1 MDLQTERIS
10 GFSFALRVNC
20 FLETPSIWLVI
31 FMMSTVLKILK
42 RNYPQT
48 LDVMNIVICG
58 AWHMVATLA
67 NNLALNKLSFGHP
80 LDFQAVVN

>member
-1 MDLQTERIS
+1 
-10 GFSFALRVNC
+10 
-20 FLETPSIWLVI
+20 
-31 FMMSTVLKILK
+31 MMSTVLKILK